1 MAFQRHDLPDT
12 RDDDGGQLL
21 SETLVAPSDELEAA
35 AQSRAVD
42 QRRHQVRS
50 MSPRKLDEITYAFAR
65 TFKRSAVRAWSSS
78 PGPHSSVVLA
88 SPPTGSGS
96 TPHLP

>member
-12 RDDDGGQLL
+12 RDDDGGRLL
-21 SETLVAPSDELEAA
+21 SETLVAPPDELEAA

-42 QRRHQVRS
+42 QHRHQVRS

-65 TFKRSAVRAWSSS
+65 TFKRSDVQALRRARLVVLTWSSQLRR
-78 PGPHSSVVLA
+78 PRLTA
-88 SPPTGSGS
+88 DW
-96 TPHLP
+96 

>member
-12 RDDDGGQLL
+12 RDDDGGRLL
-21 SETLVAPSDELEAA
+21 SETLVAPPDELEAA

-65 TFKRSAVRAWSSS
+65 DVQALHRARQVVLTWSSQLRR
-78 PGPHSSVVLA
+78 PRLTA
-88 SPPTGSGS
+88 DW
-96 TPHLP
+96 